1 MGSWRDIRIQG
12 GEKTEWSCLD
22 KDVERPHGEAL
33 DLVLAAAGVVD
44 EIRVSKC
51 LRFGPFVPKGASNT
65 PLLVGKDEAGVAQTA
80 VAAGGPHLETS
91 EKDLNESRLT
101 KTISRIPDP
110 PAAYVLAPARPRPLG
125 RAWTV

>member
-1 MGSWRDIRIQG
+1 MG
-12 GEKTEWSCLD
+12 KL
-22 KDVERPHGEAL
+22 L

-110 PAAYVLAPARPRPLG
+110 PAAYVLVAGQAKAAWEGMDGMKPAKDYFGARQT
-125 RAWTV
+125 AWTWM